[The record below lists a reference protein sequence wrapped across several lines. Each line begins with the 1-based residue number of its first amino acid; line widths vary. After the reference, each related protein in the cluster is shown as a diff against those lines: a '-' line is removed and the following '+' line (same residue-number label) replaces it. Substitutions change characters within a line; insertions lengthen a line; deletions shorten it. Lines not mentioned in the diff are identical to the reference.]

1 MSPICAEPGSINAG
15 ARVSRCLVAAAARAP
30 APPAMDEVSAFDA
43 IPIGPRYRFGRFIAL
58 LRGYLRGMAA
68 SEFTLLDEGGQGWS
82 LQEHLQSN
90 SVAIIFY
97 RGDW

>member
-1 MSPICAEPGSINAG
+1 
-15 ARVSRCLVAAAARAP
+15 
-30 APPAMDEVSAFDA
+30 MDEVSAFDA
-43 IPIGPRYRFGRFIAL
+43 IPIGPRYRFGRFIAPV
-58 LRGYLRGMAA
+58 RGYLRKMAA
-68 SEFTLLDEGGQGWS
+68 SDFTLLDEGGQGWS